1 LEPPHWNRG
10 IGTGGE
16 PAAPVE
22 RPHA

>member
-16 PAAPVE
+16 PAALVE